1 MADGLE
7 GLFSDFPAPTSFD
20 PSASYSFSN
29 TPSLNLLQDL
39 PAPQTTPPAA
49 MGTSLTGGPTLSPD
63 PSVPGGGWAGPG
75 WGSVIGAAIPAAT
88 GLIGLFRGQGGAGD
102 KALKQQY
109 QATQPLQNA
118 SNAALN
124 AYSTGTLRPPDQAA
138 IDQYKKQRM
147 AQYQQQLAAMGI
159 PIGSAQA
166 DIQGMV
172 DRDALVL
179 QQQILNN
186 YMTQGTQAT
195 GISASNLT
203 NYAREQMVADQQ
215 QRQQWAQLMAELGKL
230 GTQVDWGSL
239 FS

>member
-7 GLFSDFPAPTSFD
+7 GLFSDFPAPVSFD
-20 PSASYSFSN
+20 PSQSYSFSTN
-29 TPSLNLLQDL
+29 DPATSNIFMGL
-39 PAPQTTPPAA
+39 PQGATASDTTTAP
-49 MGTSLTGGPTLSPD
+49 GVSTSTFPISGGQ
-63 PSVPGGGWAGPG
+63 GGGINWASLIP
-75 WGSVIGAAIPAAT
+75 AAIPAAT

-118 SNAALN
+118 GNTALN

-186 YMTQGTQAT
+186 YMQQGTQAT
-195 GISASNLT
+195 GIAASNLT